1 MWGIVINTW
10 WVTRPKRKLNAV
22 PEVLATFAEVSL
34 DDEWKGQRGMHLSLE
49 EALEEANLKR
59 KGERRDQTGGGART
73 YQAWISS
80 LGLIFIQKSTKQL
93 KLTLAGEA
101 IMDGD
106 SPVAVLKNQILKYQF
121 PSSFSIGRGVDVA
134 PRFKIRPFR
143 FLLRM
148 LMDKE
153 VDGLSEEEIAKVV
166 ITNAENETD
175 SCYKF
180 VVDRLKAFRAYG
192 NASLD
197 ADFFE
202 KYAPKTG
209 KVNPAHPFSH
219 LMDIANTVINWM
231 EYTQLAQRD
240 SEDKKLRVIPE
251 KEDEVVSVLSSVPP
265 FIDRPE
271 EHEYYQRKYGLDPKH
286 QKDTRNLIASRT
298 ITAKIIAEQK
308 IKKAFIVESLK
319 APITKITVGL
329 IDKIV
334 EQTGIDGRLVEE
346 TLQRLYPHGAIGAFM
361 TQYFDMATKGR
372 DEATEFEK
380 ATVTIFNEVFGFNA
394 RHVGPI
400 GLTPDVLLLSDSDKY
415 SAIIDNKA
423 YSRYRISNDHHN
435 RMVHN
440 YIEGFK
446 NYCDSTYP
454 LAFFSYIAGGFGSN
468 IDAQLMK
475 IVNETGVNGSAVT
488 VSSVIQMVEKQQAE
502 PYSHAKIREL
512 FSLNRQLVLADL

>member
-1 MWGIVINTW
+1 
-10 WVTRPKRKLNAV
+10 
-22 PEVLATFAEVSL
+22 
-34 DDEWKGQRGMHLSLE
+34 
-49 EALEEANLKR
+49 
-59 KGERRDQTGGGART
+59 
-73 YQAWISS
+73 
-80 LGLIFIQKSTKQL
+80 
-93 KLTLAGEA
+93 
-101 IMDGD
+101 
-106 SPVAVLKNQILKYQF
+106 
-121 PSSFSIGRGVDVA
+121 
-134 PRFKIRPFR
+134 
-143 FLLRM
+143 
-148 LMDKE
+148 
-153 VDGLSEEEIAKVV
+153 
-166 ITNAENETD
+166 
-175 SCYKF
+175 
-180 VVDRLKAFRAYG
+180 
-192 NASLD
+192 
-197 ADFFE
+197 
-202 KYAPKTG
+202 
-209 KVNPAHPFSH
+209 
-219 LMDIANTVINWM
+219 MDIANTVINWM

-251 KEDEVVSVLSSVPP
+251 KENEVVSILGSVPP

-271 EHEYYQRKYGLDPKH
+271 EHEYFQRKYGLDPKH
-286 QKDTRNLIASRT
+286 QKDTRNLTASRT
-298 ITAKIIAEQK
+298 ITAKLIAEQK

-346 TLQRLYPHGAIGAFM
+346 NLQRLYPHGAIGAFM

-380 ATVTIFNEVFGFNA
+380 ATVTIFNEVFGFNSK
-394 RHVGPI
+394 HVGPI

-423 YSRYRISNDHHN
+423 YSRYSISNDHHN
-435 RMVHN
+435 RMIHN

-446 NYCDSTYP
+446 NYCDSPYP

-512 FSLNRQLVLADL
+512 FSLNRQLVLSDL